1 MPINFWIKNL
11 YRYRNISWKKLTNIN
26 PETNNLWNELNKKK
40 ESSLIDSDL
49 LEILFSKNANI
60 SNNEFFNENTK
71 SNSSKNVLIIFFHI
85 FNIIHYITLNF

>member
-1 MPINFWIKNL
+1 M
-11 YRYRNISWKKLTNIN
+11 N

-60 SNNEFFNENTK
+60 SNNEFLNENTK

-85 FNIIHYITLNF
+85 FNIKHYITLNF